1 MRITVNHKGGGKTV
15 HDSAVIAAARISG
28 RLEVYNDFGTP
39 PSSVYH
45 AAAWESVTIIRD
57 HVQMEEPRMQEIRP
71 DQQGVDYDYRGG
83 GRQPELTEHAQGSSG
98 WNALQQTADDRK
110 IVERWCREHN
120 VSLISNEALREVELQ
135 FHARPRFVPDPDSHQ

>member
-1 MRITVNHKGGGKTV
+1 MRAIVNHKGGGKTV
-15 HDSAVIAAARISG
+15 HDSAVTVAAASD
-28 RLEVYNDFGTP
+28 RLRVYNESNAC
-39 PSSVYH
+39 PSTVYH
-45 AAAWESVTIIRD
+45 PAGWESVTIIRD

-71 DQQGVDYDYRGG
+71 DQQGVDFDYRGG

-120 VSLISNEALREVELQ
+120 VTLISNEALREVELQ